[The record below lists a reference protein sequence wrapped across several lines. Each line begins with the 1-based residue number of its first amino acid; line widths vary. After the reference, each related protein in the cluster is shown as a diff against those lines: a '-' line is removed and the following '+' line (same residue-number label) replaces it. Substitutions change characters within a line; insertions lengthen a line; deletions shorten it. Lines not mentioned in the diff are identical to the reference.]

1 MTIQWK
7 QSLLAA
13 VAALG
18 VVAAVPATAD
28 AFCGFYVGGAGAEM
42 FNDATQVVLL
52 RDGTKTVVSMQNR
65 YAGPLENFAL
75 VVPVPQVLM
84 EANVKTLDE
93 EIFTKIDT
101 LTSPRLVEYWEQDPC
116 NVNQW
121 EREASPTAGGV
132 NNGAVDD
139 ADGGG
144 SVVVEAQFKVG
155 EYEIVILSTEDSTAL
170 ETWLDANDYSI
181 PDGAAPYFEPYVQS
195 DMYFFVAKVDVD
207 EVTFKDGQAVL
218 SPLRFH
224 YDTADFALPVRLGM
238 INSAGK
244 QDLIVYTLG
253 KNQRYELANY
263 PNTTIPTNIEVVDDV
278 RNDFPGFYR
287 SLFERTV
294 KENPGAAITEYAWP
308 ATGCDPC
315 PGPVTLQPEDLETL
329 GADVVGDQDY
339 WSYVVTRIH
348 MRYDKDDIGEDL
360 MFKEADPIV
369 GGREWRDQDGKLET
383 GATPDSYNN
392 FQARYIIRHRWEGEV
407 ACADPQFGIWGGDPN
422 AEDPWAGPSVS
433 SNPSPNTTGDAVFAD
448 GSVERAPVE
457 ELVAEDIPEIGVK
470 ARPPSMDDL
479 GAKGSVGCSA
489 AASPESVIPGAL
501 LALLGL
507 GGMVVG
513 RRRKRTLR

>member
-1 MTIQWK
+1 MNLDMKTNLMAGLVAVGAA
-7 QSLLAA
+7 LLA
-13 VAALG
+13 
-18 VVAAVPATAD
+18 PASAQ

-52 RDGTKTVVSMQNR
+52 REGTKTVVSMQNR
-65 YAGPLENFAL
+65 YQGPLENFAL

-84 EANVKTLDE
+84 EDNVKTLDD

-116 NVNQW
+116 EPWGW
-121 EREASPTAGGV
+121 EEDFASAPQ
-132 NNGAVDD
+132 

-144 SVVVEAQFKVG
+144 NNGTTGEEPAPVVVEAQFKVG

-170 ETWLDANDYSI
+170 ETWLTQNDYSI
-181 PDGAAPYFEPYVQS
+181 PSGAAPYFEPYVQG
-195 DMYFFVAKVDVD
+195 DMYFFVAKVDVN

-218 SPLRFH
+218 SPLRFY
-224 YDTADFALPVRLGM
+224 YDTPDFALPVRLGM
-238 INSAGK
+238 INSQGK

-253 KNQRYELANY
+253 KEQRYELANY
-263 PNTTIPTNIEVVDDV
+263 PNVTVPTNIEVVDDV

-360 MFKEADPIV
+360 MFKAADPIV
-369 GGREWRDQDGKLET
+369 GGREHRDAEGKLET
-383 GATPDSYNN
+383 GATVDAYNN
-392 FQARYIIRHRWEGEV
+392 FQARYIIRHRWEGPVE
-407 ACADPQFGIWGGDPN
+407 CEDPQFGIWGGDPN
-422 AEDPWAGPSVS
+422 SENPWDGPAVS
-433 SNPSPNTTGDAVFAD
+433 SNPSPNTTGDAVFAT
-448 GSVERAPVE
+448 GGNNRPVE
-457 ELVAEDIPEIGVK
+457 ELVAEDIPELGIE
-470 ARPPSMDDL
+470 ARPM
-479 GAKGSVGCSA
+479 GSDGTKRDVGCLSA
-489 AASPESVIPGAL
+489 TADATIPAGL
-501 LALLGL
+501 LVLFGL
-507 GGMVVG
+507 AGMSIG
-513 RRRKRTLR
+513 RRRRRRS